1 MNKAKLK
8 ICLVA
13 PGYPPQDGGGIG
25 TYSYNLALGLTKLG
39 HRVYV
44 VSQSDKED
52 AAENLNGV
60 EVRRFK
66 YRHVPKLEKL
76 FPGLRWSFFIA
87 NQIEELDKKVHFDV
101 IEFPNW
107 EGVGFAYLLKKKRR
121 PVVTRMHTPY
131 FETLNIDT
139 NNGRIN
145 LGDRFICWLE
155 KKACHM
161 SDQLVSSTLSHRDM
175 MITSYF
181 LGNKEVNIIPLG
193 IQLVPRPD
201 DRSKSKGNGKIKVLY
216 VSRLEKRKGAIT
228 LVGAIPHVLQKFQN
242 VEFTFIGKDRPHAP
256 GGLTFENYFS
266 TAHNQ
271 FKDKVKFLGF
281 VSNEELS
288 NYYRACDIFV
298 VPSVYESFGLIY
310 VEAMMHGKPV
320 IGCKAGGIPEVVN
333 NGKTGILIEPY
344 NVNQLVD
351 GLLRLLNDPQMRQ
364 DMGQNARRLCEEKF
378 SFDRM
383 ASNTEHLYQ
392 KMKVSGNGR

>member
-1 MNKAKLK
+1 M
-8 ICLVA
+8 
-13 PGYPPQDGGGIG
+13 
-25 TYSYNLALGLTKLG
+25 
-39 HRVYV
+39 
-44 VSQSDKED
+44 
-52 AAENLNGV
+52 
-60 EVRRFK
+60 
-66 YRHVPKLEKL
+66 
-76 FPGLRWSFFIA
+76 
-87 NQIEELDKKVHFDV
+87 
-101 IEFPNW
+101 
-107 EGVGFAYLLKKKRR
+107 
-121 PVVTRMHTPY
+121 
-131 FETLNIDT
+131 
-139 NNGRIN
+139 
-145 LGDRFICWLE
+145 
-155 KKACHM
+155 
-161 SDQLVSSTLSHRDM
+161 
-175 MITSYF
+175 
-181 LGNKEVNIIPLG
+181 
-193 IQLVPRPD
+193 
-201 DRSKSKGNGKIKVLY
+201 
-216 VSRLEKRKGAIT
+216 
-228 LVGAIPHVLQKFQN
+228 
-242 VEFTFIGKDRPHAP
+242 EFTFIGKDRPHAP